1 MMKDFFWIMWLGNKV
16 AVGCTFQ
23 TTRVVETK
31 TLGARQCGAACLSNS
46 KIQCTHFSWASGV
59 CSLRSGTATVDQ
71 AVKGS
76 DPKGFCG
83 FA

>member
-1 MMKDFFWIMWLGNKV
+1 MMWFGNKV
-16 AVGCTFQ
+16 AVGCTFK
-23 TTRVVETK
+23 TTVVEAK
-31 TLGARQCGAACLSNS
+31 TLRAHECGADCLTNS
-46 KIQCTHFSWASGV
+46 KIKCTHFSWELGV
-59 CSLRSGTATVDQ
+59 CSLRSGNVTVDQ